1 MNSSSKC
8 CILIVTH
15 NAQKFMARC
24 FTGIDAQI
32 VQPQSIVIV
41 DSGSADSSYLDAYQ
55 SRGGVRIHRAGEN
68 IGYCKASNLG
78 YELIPAGSEYVL
90 LINPDTFLKADTIQ
104 EGIAFLERRGNQ
116 AIAAVTGPMFGYSM
130 ETDSPTGRF
139 DSSGIFRKWYGRWYD
154 RDQGVLCHD
163 IHRTKVELLP
173 AICSALMLCR
183 KTSLDQV
190 LLRGRELF
198 DESLI
203 AQKDDIE
210 LCLRLRK
217 HGWKLAYGPLMQ
229 AYHCRGW
236 SQARPRHTV
245 SRANRLLA
253 SRNDC
258 LLDLRY
264 RSPYIAMSSCKY
276 LLVRLLNI

>member
-1 MNSSSKC
+1 
-8 CILIVTH
+8 
-15 NAQKFMARC
+15 MARC
-24 FTGIDAQI
+24 FAGIDAQTM
-32 VQPQSIVIV
+32 QPQAIVIV
-41 DSGSADSSYLDAYQ
+41 DSGSADPSYLDAYR
-55 SRGGVRIHRAGEN
+55 SRRGVRIHRAGEN
-68 IGYCKASNLG
+68 IGYCMASNLG
-78 YELIPAGSEYVL
+78 YEHIPAGMEYVL
-90 LINPDTFLKADTIQ
+90 LINPDTFLQADALQ
-104 EGIAFLERRGNQ
+104 QGIAFLERSHNQ
-116 AIAAVTGPMFGYSM
+116 TTAAVTGPMLGYSM
-130 ETDSPTGRF
+130 ETDSPTGRY

-154 RDQGVLCHD
+154 RDQGALCQD
-163 IHRTKVELLP
+163 IHRVNVETLP

-183 KTSLDQV
+183 KASIDQV

-217 HGWKLAYGPLMQ
+217 HGWKLAYCPLMQ

-245 SRANRLLA
+245 SRANRVLA

-264 RSPYIAMSSCKY
+264 RSPYLATSCCKY
-276 LLVRLLNI
+276 LLVKLLNI